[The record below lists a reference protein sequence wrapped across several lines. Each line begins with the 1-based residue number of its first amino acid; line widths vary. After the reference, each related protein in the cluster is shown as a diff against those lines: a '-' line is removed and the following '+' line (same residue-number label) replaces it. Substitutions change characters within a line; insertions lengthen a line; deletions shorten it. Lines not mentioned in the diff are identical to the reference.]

1 MHRYQIGS
9 AIFLLFV
16 GCFFAIEGQTLK
28 LGKIVKPEPGFFPFW
43 LGIGLIILS
52 LALIFQSM
60 RGRINTGAAQPL
72 WKGIR
77 WQKVIFLLAVL
88 LLYSIFLE
96 RLGYILATFILMFF
110 MFRAVEAQKWPIV
123 ILGSVVTSLF
133 TYVLFRLWLQVQ
145 LPVGLWG
152 I

>member
-1 MHRYQIGS
+1 
-9 AIFLLFV
+9 
-16 GCFFAIEGQTLK
+16 
-28 LGKIVKPEPGFFPFW
+28 VKPDPGFFPFW

-52 LALIFQSM
+52 LALILQSM
-60 RGRINTGAAQPL
+60 RGRINSGAAQPL
-72 WKGIR
+72 WKGLR
-77 WQKVIFLLAVL
+77 WQKVIFLLGVL

-96 RLGYILATFILMFF
+96 SLGYILATFLLMFF

-133 TYVLFRLWLQVQ
+133 TYILFRLWLQVQ